1 MPAAALAVAAGVAA
15 RVADPERVAGLVA
28 AAARQTANPGSVHWR
43 DHAVGQGHAG
53 LALLFGALDQ
63 RLPGEGWDRTAHRHL
78 ALAARSAES
87 LASPPAGLFAGL
99 AGVGLVAS
107 CLSGDGSRYRRLL
120 ATVDQA
126 LAARAPALAA
136 RTGRAAKGAP
146 GRPRGVAVRE
156 LDLISGLAG
165 VGAYLLVRRAQPG
178 VAPALR
184 AVLEGLVELTG
195 ADAGGPRWRT
205 PAASLPPA
213 ERVRYPAGCLNCGL
227 AHGIPGPLAVL
238 ALAMQ
243 TGTEVAGL
251 PAAVA
256 RTADWLAAHR
266 TDDPS
271 GPTWP
276 HAIGVSGH
284 RRDPPSPSPARAVAP
299 PARLAG
305 PPGPGVPAPAPAGP
319 GGPAEPPGR
328 SAWCYGGPGVA
339 AALRL
344 AGEALGH
351 AGHRDLA
358 VAALRAA
365 LARTDQGRAVGSP
378 TFCHGQ
384 AGLLAVTASFARAT
398 GDPGFARAA
407 AAMAAGLLDRFD
419 PAAPLG
425 YRDLEA
431 GGRAVDQ
438 PGLLTG
444 APGVALALLG
454 ATSPAEPAWGRLFL
468 LA

>member
-1 MPAAALAVAAGVAA
+1 MPAAALAVAAEVAA
-15 RVADPERVAGLVA
+15 RVADPGRAAGLVA
-28 AAARQTANPGSVHWR
+28 AALRQTARPGSVHWR
-43 DHAVGQGHAG
+43 GHAVGQGHAG
-53 LALLFGALDQ
+53 LALLFGALDR

-78 ALAARSAES
+78 ALAVRAAES
-87 LASPPAGLFAGL
+87 LAHPPAGLFAGL

-107 CLSGDGSRYRRLL
+107 CLSEDGSRYRRLL
-120 ATVDQA
+120 AGVDQA
-126 LAARAPALAA
+126 LAARA
-136 RTGRAAKGAP
+136 GRA
-146 GRPRGVAVRE
+146 GRELLGGGVPDRTRGVAVRE
-156 LDLISGLAG
+156 FDLISGLAG

-184 AVLEGLVELTG
+184 GLLEGLVELTG
-195 ADAGGPRWRT
+195 ADADGPRWRT
-205 PAASLPPA
+205 PPARLPAA
-213 ERVRYPAGCLNCGL
+213 ERAHYPAGYLNCGL

-238 ALAMQ
+238 ALALQ
-243 TGTEVAGL
+243 AGVEVPGL
-251 PAAVA
+251 RSAVA
-256 RTADWLAAHR
+256 RAAGWLASHR
-266 TDDPS
+266 SDDPS
-271 GPTWP
+271 GPNWP
-276 HAIGVSGH
+276 HAVPGGSG
-284 RRDPPSPSPARAVAP
+284 RPAVAVPART
-299 PARLAG
+299 
-305 PPGPGVPAPAPAGP
+305 
-319 GGPAEPPGR
+319 
-328 SAWCYGGPGVA
+328 AWCYGGPGVA

-344 AGEALGH
+344 AGQALGD

-358 VAALRAA
+358 AAALLAA

-384 AGLLAVTASFARAT
+384 AGLLAVTAAFARAT
-398 GDPGFARAA
+398 GDPGFGRAA
-407 AAMAAGLLDRFD
+407 AAMAARLLDRFD

-454 ATSPAEPAWGRLFL
+454 ATAPAEPAWGRLFL

>member
-1 MPAAALAVAAGVAA
+1 MSRQPEFLTVPPTGPPGPPDAATAAAALVVAAEVAA
-15 RVADPERVAGLVA
+15 RVADPDRVPGLVA

-87 LASPPAGLFAGL
+87 LASPPAGLLAGL
-99 AGVGLVAS
+99 AGLGLAAS

-120 ATVDQA
+120 ATIDQA

-136 RTGRAAKGAP
+136 RVGRAG
-146 GRPRGVAVRE
+146 GVAVRE

-195 ADAGGPRWRT
+195 ADADGPRWRT
-205 PAASLPPA
+205 PPAGLPSA
-213 ERVRYPAGCLNCGL
+213 ERARYPAGYLNCGL

-266 TDDPS
+266 TEDPS

-276 HAIGVSGH
+276 HAIGLSDH
-284 RRDPPSPSPARAVAP
+284 R
-299 PARLAG
+299 
-305 PPGPGVPAPAPAGP
+305 PPGPGGPAPGPAGP
-319 GGPAEPPGR
+319 GGPAERPGR

-351 AGHRDLA
+351 DGHRDLA

-407 AAMAAGLLDRFD
+407 AAMAARLLDRFD

-425 YRDLEA
+425 YRDLDA